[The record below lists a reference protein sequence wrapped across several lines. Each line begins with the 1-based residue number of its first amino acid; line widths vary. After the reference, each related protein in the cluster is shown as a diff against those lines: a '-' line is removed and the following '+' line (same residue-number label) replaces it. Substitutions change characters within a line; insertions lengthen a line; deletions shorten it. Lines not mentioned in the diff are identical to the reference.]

1 MSGVGVEDEGDI
13 NPRNIDINSTA
24 EKETKDMAGS
34 QNCSMSGEEK
44 SKNSRSSSYRCFII
58 TTSLVVITI
67 ICFILSGS
75 YLAVRTK
82 TNTDDINLA
91 GR

>member
-1 MSGVGVEDEGDI
+1 MVHFQEAPKAVSDIEEMSGVGVEDEGDI

-44 SKNSRSSSYRCFII
+44 S
-58 TTSLVVITI
+58 
-67 ICFILSGS
+67 
-75 YLAVRTK
+75 
-82 TNTDDINLA
+82 
-91 GR
+91 